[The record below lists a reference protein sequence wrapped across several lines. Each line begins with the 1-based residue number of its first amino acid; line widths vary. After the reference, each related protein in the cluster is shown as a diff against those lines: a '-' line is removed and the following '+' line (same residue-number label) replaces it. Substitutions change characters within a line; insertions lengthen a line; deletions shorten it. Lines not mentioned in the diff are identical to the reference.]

1 MIREGAILGGRY
13 EVMGRIGIGGM
24 ADVYKAADRVLNR
37 YVAIKVLKREFRE
50 DENFVK
56 KFWSE
61 AQSAA
66 GLQHPNIVNIYDVAE
81 DRGLYYIVME
91 LVEGITLKDY
101 IQKKGK
107 LTPKEVI
114 GIALQVCAGLE
125 SAHSNGIIHR
135 DVKPQNI
142 IISKEGK
149 VKVTDFGIAK
159 ATSSNTISTNV
170 MGSVHYTSPEQAR
183 GGFSDAKSDIYSL
196 GITMYEMITG
206 ILPFVG
212 DSTVSIALKHL
223 QEDIV
228 QPSEYVVDLPYSL
241 EQIVLKCTQ
250 KSADRRYATV
260 SQLVRDLKRSLQEP
274 DGDFVRIA
282 PLVNVSDTVI
292 VTPEELERIQGGVE
306 YESEYGD
313 DYDEEYDDEEYER
326 ERRRKAAKKKNEVD
340 PRMAKVMK
348 VMTIVA
354 SIVFVGVLVLII
366 GNVAGLFKPGTGVIE
381 QDQSHYVPKLVGMK
395 LEEAEEAC
403 LEAGLVLV
411 VAREEEHEKYDK
423 GYVFKQMT
431 SEGTKLPEGTKVQV
445 YISSGIKVVPIEI
458 PDVSNKS
465 EKEALIELVNL
476 GFVKKN
482 ITVKTEEHATIEAEK
497 VTRTEPAAAEKGNK
511 DSKITIYVS
520 NGNTKVPN
528 IVGKTKTEAE
538 QLLTAAGLVGE
549 ATVDEQSDA
558 PEGEVLTQEQQEG
571 EVLEQGAKV
580 AYTVSAGAEKVEIP
594 KDLIGKHYYNVIRAL
609 EELGFEKISTDGT
622 MSTKYNR
629 EMVVSI
635 ENKAGDK
642 LTGTKITLDTEI
654 IIYVN
659 ELMSNDNNDADTST
673 SDDGSSQSDTPESE
687 TTPSQTNP
695 QGSPTGSSQTETQK
709 PQDTSSQTSTQN

>member
-13 EVMGRIGIGGM
+13 EIMSRIGIGGM

-91 LVEGITLKDY
+91 LVEGITLKEY

-125 SAHSNGIIHR
+125 AAHSNSIIHR

-206 ILPFVG
+206 TLPFDG

-223 QEDIV
+223 QEDMLP
-228 QPSEYVVDLPYSL
+228 PSEYVVDLPYSL
-241 EQIVLKCTQ
+241 EQIVFKCTQ
-250 KSADRRYATV
+250 KSADRRYANV
-260 SQLVRDLKRSLQEP
+260 SQLVKDLKRSLQEP
-274 DGDFVRIA
+274 EGDFVRIA
-282 PLVNVSDTVI
+282 PLVNVADTVMI
-292 VTPEELERIQGGVE
+292 TPEELERIQGGVE
-306 YESEYGD
+306 YDSEYND
-313 DYDEEYDDEEYER
+313 DYDDEYDDDEYER
-326 ERRRKAAKKKNEVD
+326 ERRRRASKKKNEMD
-340 PRMAKVMK
+340 PKMAKIMK
-348 VMTIVA
+348 IMTIVA
-354 SIVFVGVLVLII
+354 AVVFVGVLVLII
-366 GNVAGLFKPGTGVIE
+366 GNVAGLFKPGSGVIE
-381 QDQSHYVPKLVGMK
+381 QDNSNYVPKLVGMK
-395 LEEAEEAC
+395 LDEAEEAC

-445 YISSGIKVVPIEI
+445 YVSTGIKVIPIEI
-458 PDVSNKS
+458 PDVSKKT
-465 EKEALIELVNL
+465 EKEALTELINA
-476 GFVKKN
+476 GFAKKN
-482 ITVKTEEHATIEAEK
+482 ITIKTENHDTIEEEQ
-497 VTRTEPAAAEKGNK
+497 VTRTEPAAGEIGNK
-511 DSKITIYVS
+511 DSEITLYVS
-520 NGNTKVPN
+520 AG
-528 IVGKTKTEAE
+528 VGKTTMPQLVGKSKADAE
-538 QLLTAAGLVGE
+538 LALQAAGLKGE
-549 ATVDEQSDA
+549 IE
-558 PEGEVLTQEQQEG
+558 EV
-571 EVLEQGAKV
+571 
-580 AYTVSAGAEKVEIP
+580 
-594 KDLIGKHYYNVIRAL
+594 
-609 EELGFEKISTDGT
+609 
-622 MSTKYNR
+622 
-629 EMVVSI
+629 
-635 ENKAGDK
+635 
-642 LTGTKITLDTEI
+642 
-654 IIYVN
+654 
-659 ELMSNDNNDADTST
+659 NNDASPGQVIEQSVEEGTELNRGTTVKYMVSIGEEMVTIPTGLAGKSVSSVIATLKNLDFEVNERYQESKEYNKDYVISVEGEGKSVVKGSVIKIIIST
-673 SDDGSSQSDTPESE
+673 GPG
-687 TTPSQTNP
+687 PSQT
-695 QGSPTGSSQTETQK
+695 QT
-709 PQDTSSQTSTQN
+709 PGNDTSNQNQTQNPNTP